1 MATRINKANFPTV
14 NLWVSNKCET
24 KEGKTTYWA
33 SIDEYEGGA
42 LLYLA
47 HSVWDNLTEV
57 NEKTVWEVLKSG
69 KFEITEAHSRETGEP
84 LVTQNGEQIYQISKA
99 KETVECQW

>member
-1 MATRINKANFPTV
+1 MAKRINKANFPTV
-14 NLWVSNKCET
+14 HLWVSSKCVA
-24 KEGKTTYWA
+24 KSGKDSYWA
-33 SIDEYEGGA
+33 SIDEFEGGA

-47 HSVWDNLTEV
+47 HSVWDDLAAV
-57 NEKTVWEVLKSG
+57 NADTVWEVLKSG

-84 LVTQNGEQIYQISKA
+84 LVTEEGDQIYQISKA

>member
-14 NLWVSNKCET
+14 NLWVSSKCAT

-47 HSVWDNLTEV
+47 HSVWDSLAEV

>member
-14 NLWVSNKCET
+14 NLWVSSKCAT
-24 KEGKTTYWA
+24 KEGKTAYWA

-47 HSVWDNLTEV
+47 HSVWDSLTEV

>member
-1 MATRINKANFPTV
+1 MAKRINKDNFPKV
-14 NLWVSNKCET
+14 DLWVSSACTAKS
-24 KEGKTTYWA
+24 GKTTYWA
-33 SIDEYEGGA
+33 VIEQYEGGA

-47 HSVWDNLTEV
+47 KSVWENLSEV

-69 KFEITEAHSRETGEP
+69 KYEITEAHSRETGEV
-84 LVTQNGEQIYQISKA
+84 LVSESGETIYQISKA